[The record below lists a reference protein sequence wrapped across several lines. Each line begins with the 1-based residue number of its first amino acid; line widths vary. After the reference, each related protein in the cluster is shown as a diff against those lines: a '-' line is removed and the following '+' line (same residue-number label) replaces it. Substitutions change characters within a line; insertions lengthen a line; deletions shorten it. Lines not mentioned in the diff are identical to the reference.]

1 MSKRRTTGPT
11 AERYIEVTLD
21 LIAESGGSTG
31 INQREISR
39 RLGCAHT
46 NVYNYFANREDLMW
60 AALRRALR
68 LYAEAMTD
76 GLDDSLSGH
85 AWFRRLV
92 GNLFDW
98 SIANPGLH
106 RFISSDPLDPE
117 QLPND
122 IIDAVIDMKRLIVN
136 SMAVLAGE
144 RLNTADAE
152 NVVDIMLGYLDG
164 ETFNLIN
171 GRVLPGEDVAGRV
184 LDNLERLF
192 TLLTARSNDGVSLAV
207 ACSVPGQLRF
217 PTLEVSL

>member
-1 MSKRRTTGPT
+1 
-11 AERYIEVTLD
+11 
-21 LIAESGGSTG
+21 
-31 INQREISR
+31 
-39 RLGCAHT
+39 
-46 NVYNYFANREDLMW
+46 
-60 AALRRALR
+60 
-68 LYAEAMTD
+68 
-76 GLDDSLSGH
+76 
-85 AWFRRLV
+85 
-92 GNLFDW
+92 
-98 SIANPGLH
+98 
-106 RFISSDPLDPE
+106 
-117 QLPND
+117 
-122 IIDAVIDMKRLIVN
+122 VN
-136 SMAVLAGE
+136 TMAVLAGE